1 MKIQRLSLMMTHFR
15 NFTTFADYN
24 ALIRLQANNYM
35 YVSKRDIRR
44 SNDNLGRTSMQKT
57 RGVKR

>member
-15 NFTTFADYN
+15 NFTTFPDYN

-44 SNDNLGRTSMQKT
+44 SNDNLGRTSQT
-57 RGVKR
+57 A